1 MIKSQRVT
9 FPGAFGHR
17 LAARLD
23 FSEQAPGAPQT
34 YALFAHCF
42 TCSKDLKATAR
53 ISRALVER
61 GIAVLRFDF
70 TGLGESDGDFAD
82 TNFSS
87 NLEDLLAAVDFMRR
101 DYQAPELLIG
111 HSLGGA
117 AVLATAG
124 RLPETVA
131 VATLGAPSDTQ
142 HLGEGILRSAPELE
156 AAEEAEVVLAGRPF
170 RIRRQ
175 LIDDLREQ
183 SVLAAVRGLDKPLL
197 ILHSPVDEVVDIDHA
212 RRIYQ
217 AAKHPKSFV
226 SLDTADHL
234 LLKDPADT
242 RYVAEVLAAWAGRY
256 LGSTSGLRP
265 DAVAAAPPA
274 EPALEPGEVRVA
286 GGGGGTNEK
295 YRQRVRAGNH
305 RLVAD
310 EPASVGGTDAGPGPY
325 DYLLAGLGACTN
337 MTLRMYADRKGWPLE
352 GVETRLEHSKIH
364 AKDCQ
369 ECRSE
374 SGKIDVIDKQLEIH
388 GPLSE
393 EQRAR
398 LLEIAG
404 RCPVHR
410 TLTSETV
417 IRSRMV

>member
-1 MIKSQRVT
+1 MIKNERVR
-9 FPGAFGHR
+9 FPGALGYE

-23 FSEQAPGAPQT
+23 RPQEAPRA

-70 TGLGESDGDFAD
+70 TGLGESEGDFAD

-87 NLEDLLAAVDFMRR
+87 NLEDLLAAVDYMRSNHR
-101 DYQAPELLIG
+101 APKLLIG

-124 RLPETVA
+124 RVPEALA
-131 VATLGAPSDTQ
+131 VATLGAPSDTG

-156 AAEEAEVVLAGRPF
+156 AAEQAEVVLAGRPF
-170 RIRRQ
+170 RVRRQ
-175 LIDDLREQ
+175 LIDDLAGQ
-183 SVLAAVRGLDKPLL
+183 NVLSAVRRLDKPLL
-197 ILHSPVDEVVDIDHA
+197 ILHSPVDDVVDVDHA

-226 SLDTADHL
+226 SLDDADHL
-234 LLKDPADT
+234 LIRDPADA
-242 RYVAEVLAAWAGRY
+242 RYVAEVLAAWSGRY
-256 LGSTSGLRP
+256 LREP
-265 DAVAAAPPA
+265 VEEDEAAPA
-274 EPALEPGEVRVA
+274 SGPALEHGEVRVLGGAEGFRNRVLA
-286 GGGGGTNEK
+286 G
-295 YRQRVRAGNH
+295 RHQ
-305 RLVAD
+305 LIAD
-310 EPASVGGTDAGPGPY
+310 EPTSVGGTDLGPNPY

-337 MTLRMYADRKGWPLE
+337 MTLRMYVNRKGWPLE
-352 GVETRLEHSKIH
+352 TVESRLKHSKIH
-364 AKDCQ
+364 AEDCE
-369 ECRSE
+369 ECESE
-374 SGKIDVIDKQLEIH
+374 TGKIDIIEKELIVR

-393 EQRAR
+393 EQRER

-417 IRSRMV
+417 IRSRLLPTDG

>member
-9 FPGAFGHR
+9 FPGAFGHD

-23 FSEQAPGAPQT
+23 RSEETPRAC
-34 YALFAHCF
+34 ALFAHCF

-70 TGLGESDGDFAD
+70 TGLGESEGDFAD

-87 NLEDLLAAVDFMRR
+87 NLEDLLAAVEYMRANHE
-101 DYQAPELLIG
+101 APKLLIG

-124 RLPETVA
+124 RVPEAVA
-131 VATLGAPSDTQ
+131 VATLGAPSDTG

-156 AAEEAEVVLAGRPF
+156 AADEAEVVLAGRPF
-170 RIRRQ
+170 RVRRQ
-175 LIDDLREQ
+175 LIDDLAEQ
-183 SVLAAVRGLDKPLL
+183 SVLSAVRKLDKPLL
-197 ILHSPVDEVVDIDHA
+197 ILHSPVDDVVDVDHA

-226 SLDTADHL
+226 SLDDADHL
-234 LLKDPADT
+234 LLEDPADA
-242 RYVAEVLAAWAGRY
+242 RYVAEVLAAWSGRY
-256 LGSTSGLRP
+256 IGGAEES
-265 DAVAAAPPA
+265 AAAPA
-274 EPALEPGEVRVA
+274 AASEPVLEHGEVRVVGAASGFRNRVLA
-286 GGGGGTNEK
+286 GSRE
-295 YRQRVRAGNH
+295 
-305 RLVAD
+305 LVAD
-310 EPASVGGTDAGPGPY
+310 EPASVGGTDAGPNPY
-325 DYLLAGLGACTN
+325 DYLLAAIGACTN
-337 MTLRMYADRKGWPLE
+337 MTLRMYANRKQWPLE
-352 GVETRLEHSKIH
+352 GVESRLKHSKIH
-364 AKDCQ
+364 ARDCQ
-369 ECRSE
+369 DCQSE
-374 SGKIDVIDKQLEIH
+374 SGRIDVIEKELTVH

-393 EQRAR
+393 EQRER

-410 TLTSETV
+410 TMTSETV
-417 IRSRMV
+417 IRSRLE

>member
-9 FPGAFGHR
+9 FPGAFGHE

-23 FSEQAPGAPQT
+23 RPRQT
-34 YALFAHCF
+34 PRAYALFAHCF

-70 TGLGESDGDFAD
+70 TGLGESEGDFAD

-87 NLEDLLAAVDFMRR
+87 NLEDLVAPVEFMRAE
-101 DYQAPELLIG
+101 YQAPKLLIG

-124 RLPETVA
+124 RVPEAVT
-131 VATLGAPSDTQ
+131 VATLGAPSDTE
-142 HLGEGILRSAPELE
+142 HLGAGILRSAPELE

-170 RIRRQ
+170 RVRRQ
-175 LIDDLREQ
+175 LIDDLKQQ
-183 SVLAAVRGLDKPLL
+183 SVLSAVAKLGKPLL
-197 ILHSPVDEVVDIDHA
+197 ILHSPVDDVVDVDHA

-226 SLDTADHL
+226 SLDDADHL
-234 LLKDPADT
+234 LLKDPADA
-242 RYVAEVLAAWAGRY
+242 RYVAEILAAWSGRY
-256 LGSTSGLRP
+256 LRTPEPEAPS
-265 DAVAAAPPA
+265 AAS
-274 EPALEPGEVRVA
+274 PALEHGEVRVKSDATGFRQQVLA
-286 GGGGGTNEK
+286 GRHELT
-295 YRQRVRAGNH
+295 
-305 RLVAD
+305 AD
-310 EPASVGGTDAGPGPY
+310 EPVSVGGTDLGPNPY
-325 DYLLAGLGACTN
+325 DYLLAALGACTN
-337 MTLRMYADRKGWPLE
+337 MTLRMYAERKGWPLE
-352 GVETRLEHSKIH
+352 EVESRLKHSKIH
-364 AKDCQ
+364 ARDCE

-374 SGKIDVIDKQLEIH
+374 TGKIDLIEKTLAVN
-388 GPLSE
+388 GPLNE
-393 EQRAR
+393 AQRGR

-417 IRSRMV
+417 IRSRLV

>member
-1 MIKSQRVT
+1 MSRYPTSSTATVT
-9 FPGAFGHR
+9 TP
-17 LAARLD
+17 
-23 FSEQAPGAPQT
+23 
-34 YALFAHCF
+34 

-53 ISRALVER
+53 VSRALVER

-70 TGLGESDGDFAD
+70 TGLGESEGDFAD

-87 NLEDLLAAVDFMRR
+87 NLEDLLAAVDFMRGN
-101 DYQAPELLIG
+101 YQAPELLIG

-124 RLPETVA
+124 RVAETKA
-131 VATLGAPSDTQ
+131 VATLGAPSDTN

-156 AAEEAEVVLAGRPF
+156 AAGEAEVVLAGRPF

-183 SVLAAVRGLDKPLL
+183 SVLAAVRGLGKPLL
-197 ILHSPVDEVVDIDHA
+197 ILHSPVDEVVDVDHA

-226 SLDTADHL
+226 SLDDADHL
-234 LLKDPADT
+234 LLKNPADA

-256 LGSTSGLRP
+256 LETP
-265 DAVAAAPPA
+265 AAENVPSAGPRRDRVTPEPAA
-274 EPALEPGEVRVA
+274 EPALEHGEVRVTGGA
-286 GGGGGTNEK
+286 GGSGR
-295 YRQRVRAGNH
+295 YRQQVRAGSH

-352 GVETRLEHSKIH
+352 GVETRLEHSMIH

-369 ECRSE
+369 ECQSE
-374 SGKIDVIDKQLEIH
+374 GGKIDVIEKQLEIH

-417 IRSRMV
+417 IRSRLV

>member
-1 MIKSQRVT
+1 MQSQRVT
-9 FPGAFGHR
+9 FPGAFGHD

-23 FSEQAPGAPQT
+23 RSEEPPRAC
-34 YALFAHCF
+34 ALFAHCF

-70 TGLGESDGDFAD
+70 TGLGESEGDFAD

-87 NLEDLLAAVDFMRR
+87 NLEDLLAAVDYMRR
-101 DYQAPELLIG
+101 EHQAPSLLIG

-124 RLPETVA
+124 RVDEAVA
-131 VATLGAPSDTQ
+131 VATIGAPSDTG

-156 AAEEAEVVLAGRPF
+156 EADEAQVVLAGRPF

-175 LIDDLREQ
+175 LIDDLAEQ
-183 SVLAAVRGLDKPLL
+183 NVLSAVRKLDRALL
-197 ILHSPVDEVVDIDHA
+197 VLHSPVDDVVDIDHA

-217 AAKHPKSFV
+217 AARHPKSFV

-234 LLKDPADT
+234 LLEDPADA

-256 LGSTSGLRP
+256 IGSKEET
-265 DAVAAAPPA
+265 DEAPA
-274 EPALEPGEVRVA
+274 EPTATSLPHGEVRVT
-286 GGGGGTNEK
+286 GGGNG
-295 YRQRVRAGNH
+295 YRQVVRAGRH
-305 RLVAD
+305 ELAAD
-310 EPASVGGTDAGPGPY
+310 EPTSVGGTDVGPNPY
-325 DYLLAGLGACTN
+325 DYLLAAVGTCTN
-337 MTLRMYADRKGWPLE
+337 MTLRMYADRKKWPLE
-352 GVETRLEHSKIH
+352 GVETALRHSKIH
-364 AKDCQ
+364 ADDCQ
-369 ECRSE
+369 ECQSE
-374 SGKIDVIDKQLEIH
+374 SGKIDLIEKELQVH
-388 GPLSE
+388 GPLSD
-393 EQRAR
+393 EQRER

-410 TLTSETV
+410 TMTSETV
-417 IRSRMV
+417 IRSRLV